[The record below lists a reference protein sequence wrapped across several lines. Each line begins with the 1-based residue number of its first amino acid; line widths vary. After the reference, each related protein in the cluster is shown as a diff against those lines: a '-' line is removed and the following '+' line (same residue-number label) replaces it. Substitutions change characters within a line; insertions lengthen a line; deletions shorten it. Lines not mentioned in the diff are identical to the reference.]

1 MPKTQLKAKGG
12 GKKMPE
18 NKKGKA
24 GRSANSQK
32 REKNKTR
39 SALAAWRHNAKGK
52 TDILGSY
59 TGAGE
64 HGGPVQDADDL

>member
-1 MPKTQLKAKGG
+1 
-12 GKKMPE
+12 MPE

-24 GRSANSQK
+24 GRSANAQK

-39 SALAAWRHNAKGK
+39 AALAAWRRNANGK

-59 TGAGE
+59 TG
-64 HGGPVQDADDL
+64 GPVQDADDL

>member
-1 MPKTQLKAKGG
+1 
-12 GKKMPE
+12 MPE
-18 NKKGKA
+18 NKKEKA
-24 GRSANSQK
+24 EQCANAQK

-39 SALAAWRHNAKGK
+39 AALAAWRRNAKGK

-64 HGGPVQDADDL
+64 NGGPVQDADDL

>member
-1 MPKTQLKAKGG
+1 MCKFA
-12 GKKMPE
+12 E
-18 NKKGKA
+18 A
-24 GRSANSQK
+24 
-32 REKNKTR
+32 EKNKTR

-64 HGGPVQDADDL
+64 NGGPVQDADDL

>member
-1 MPKTQLKAKGG
+1 
-12 GKKMPE
+12 MPE
-18 NKKGKA
+18 NKKEKA
-24 GRSANSQK
+24 EQCANSQK
-32 REKNKTR
+32 RDKNKTR

-64 HGGPVQDADDL
+64 NGGPVQDADDL

>member
-1 MPKTQLKAKGG
+1 MQ
-12 GKKMPE
+12 E
-18 NKKGKA
+18 NKKEKA
-24 GRSANSQK
+24 EQCANSQK
-32 REKNKTR
+32 RKKKTR

>member
-1 MPKTQLKAKGG
+1 
-12 GKKMPE
+12 MPE

-24 GRSANSQK
+24 GRSANAQK

-64 HGGPVQDADDL
+64 NGGPVQDADDL